1 MQLETAQQKAMTISN
16 KLNHAE
22 STCINLKALIGPTI
36 PIKPN
41 PADSFVPEI
50 PIIPEAIP
58 DIAAVKKIGIIM
70 TGYLTI
76 FGIIIF
82 TPPKNIDKGI
92 PT

>member
-1 MQLETAQQKAMTISN
+1 MHKFKGIN
-16 KLNHAE
+16 RPNH
-22 STCINLKALIGPTI
+22 SD
-36 PIKPN
+36 KPN